1 MKSKVKKYLNSHTDA
16 SPLVVFRIFFGLLM
30 FISIVRFWYNGWIE
44 SAYIEPILHFKYYG
58 FEWVKSLEEWN
69 YLLFFICGITSIFI
83 TVGYKY
89 KTSIILFFLSFTYI
103 ELIDKTT
110 YLNHYYF
117 VSIISF
123 ILIFLPAHCKFS
135 IDALISKKEYKKI
148 PTWKIDIIKVM
159 IFIVYFYAGLAKIN
173 SDWLLNAMPLMI
185 WLPAK
190 YDLPIVGSFMHIKW
204 IPYLMSWCGMLYDL
218 LIGFFLFS
226 KKYKR
231 YAFLF
236 VVIFHIMTAI
246 FFPSIGM
253 FPYIMIIATLIFLDS
268 KLHDKIINYIKKVF
282 FINKEVQVID
292 EYNNKKISLYILSVF
307 IVLQTLIPFRYL
319 LYNGELFWTEEGYRF
334 SWRVMLI
341 EKAGFTNFTV
351 IDKNSDKK
359 MIVQND
365 MFLNTFQEKQMSF
378 QPDMILEFAHYL
390 GNYYQNQGFKNPSV
404 FVDSYVTLNNR
415 TSTRF
420 IKKDYDLMQAKESFL
435 KKNWITPLQD
445 EIKGF

>member
-1 MKSKVKKYLNSHTDA
+1 M
-16 SPLVVFRIFFGLLM
+16 
-30 FISIVRFWYNGWIE
+30 
-44 SAYIEPILHFKYYG
+44 
-58 FEWVKSLEEWN
+58 
-69 YLLFFICGITSIFI
+69 
-83 TVGYKY
+83 
-89 KTSIILFFLSFTYI
+89 
-103 ELIDKTT
+103 
-110 YLNHYYF
+110 
-117 VSIISF
+117 
-123 ILIFLPAHCKFS
+123 
-135 IDALISKKEYKKI
+135 
-148 PTWKIDIIKVM
+148 
-159 IFIVYFYAGLAKIN
+159 
-173 SDWLLNAMPLMI
+173 
-185 WLPAK
+185 
-190 YDLPIVGSFMHIKW
+190 
-204 IPYLMSWCGMLYDL
+204 
-218 LIGFFLFS
+218 
-226 KKYKR
+226 
-231 YAFLF
+231 
-236 VVIFHIMTAI
+236 
-246 FFPSIGM
+246 
-253 FPYIMIIATLIFLDS
+253 
-268 KLHDKIINYIKKVF
+268 
-282 FINKEVQVID
+282 
-292 EYNNKKISLYILSVF
+292 
-307 IVLQTLIPFRYL
+307 LQTLIPFRYL